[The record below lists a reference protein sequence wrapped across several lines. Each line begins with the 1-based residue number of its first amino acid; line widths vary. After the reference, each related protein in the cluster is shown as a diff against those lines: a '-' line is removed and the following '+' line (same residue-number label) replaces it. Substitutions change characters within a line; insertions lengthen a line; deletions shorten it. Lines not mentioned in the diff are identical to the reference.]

1 MNNKQQARAQAKKE
15 APAAPAPE
23 PCLCREL
30 LSQMRVLF
38 GISPEVE
45 LHLNNSRI
53 ELLKAVR
60 AMVDQRIAHL
70 SGAGQQGTKIR
81 VE

>member
-1 MNNKQQARAQAKKE
+1 MNNKQQARAQAKKA
-15 APAAPAPE
+15 APAAPE